1 MARHLILLGDSI
13 FDNAIYVPGGTA
25 VVEHVQ
31 QQLPAGDRVSLVAV
45 DGNITV
51 DVLRQIERMPRDA
64 THLAVSVGGNDAL
77 RASGILQDSF
87 LETEQLFRELA
98 AIQDS
103 FANDYRTMLR
113 AVLDQQRPTVVCTIY
128 DSIPDMQRWQL
139 AALSNFNDTI
149 IREAALVG
157 VPVLDLRPICNEAS
171 DYAVLSP
178 IEPSTA
184 GGRKIAQ
191 ALVGVLD
198 RHDFRRQETVMY
210 TR

>member
-13 FDNAIYVPGGTA
+13 FDNAIYVPNGTA

-31 QQLPAGDRVSLVAV
+31 QHLPAGDRVSLVAV

-64 THLAVSVGGNDAL
+64 THLAISVGGNDAL
-77 RASGILQDSF
+77 QASGILQESF

-98 AIQDS
+98 EIQDS

-113 AVLDQQRPTVVCTIY
+113 AVLAQDRPTVVCTIY
-128 DSIPDMQRWQL
+128 DSIPGMQRWQL

-157 VPVLDLRPICNEAS
+157 VPVLDLRPICYEAS
-171 DYAVLSP
+171 DYAPISP
-178 IEPSTA
+178 IEPSTS

-198 RHDFRRQETVMY
+198 RHDFRRQDTVVY
-210 TR
+210 AR

>member
-1 MARHLILLGDSI
+1 MARHVILLGDSI
-13 FDNAIYVPGGTA
+13 FDNAIYVPSGTA

-31 QQLPAGDRVSLVAV
+31 QQLPAGDRVSLMAV
-45 DGNITV
+45 DGSITV
-51 DVLRQIERMPRDA
+51 DVLGQVERMPRDA

-77 RASGILQDSF
+77 RASWILQESF

-113 AVLDQQRPTVVCTIY
+113 AVLAQQRPTVVCTIY
-128 DSIPDMQRWQL
+128 DSIPEMQRWQL

-157 VPVLDLRPICNEAS
+157 VPVLDLRPICYEAS
-171 DYAVLSP
+171 DYAVISP
-178 IEPSTA
+178 IEPSTT
-184 GGRKIAQ
+184 GGRKIAL

-198 RHDFRRQETVMY
+198 RHDFRRQETVVY

>member
-1 MARHLILLGDSI
+1 MARHLVLLGDSI
-13 FDNAIYVPGGTA
+13 FDNAIYVPNGTP

-31 QQLPAGDRVSLVAV
+31 KQLPSTDRVTLVAV

-51 DVLRQIERMPRDA
+51 DVLRQLERLPHDA
-64 THLAVSVGGNDAL
+64 THLAISVGGNDAL
-77 RASGILQDSF
+77 QASGILQEAF
-87 LETEQLFRELA
+87 VETEQLFRELA

-103 FANDYRTMLR
+103 FANDYRAMLR
-113 AVLDQQRPTVVCTIY
+113 AVQAQDRPLVVCTIY

-149 IREAALVG
+149 IREAAIAG
-157 VPVLDLRPICNEAS
+157 VPVLDLRPICYEAS
-171 DYAVLSP
+171 DYAAISP
-178 IEPSTA
+178 IEPSTT

-191 ALVGVLD
+191 ALVGVFD
-198 RHDFRRQETVMY
+198 RHDFRRQEAVIY